1 MPITSEFIRINSDL
15 TVKLYCRDCPV
26 PLPQWFRNTGCK
38 LKSATQL
45 ENFPSYIRGKSE
57 EHSSPLA
64 AELENIRYMHHPT
77 YSTSVIRFA
86 LMLRYTSL
94 QAYNLL
100 AEEYKL
106 PSTSY
111 LSKLKSAG
119 IDAVK
124 ALKVVKDKNLISED
138 VVMMF
143 DEMYIQ
149 QYEEYSA
156 GKFGESNADGE
167 FYTGVLAF
175 MIVGLKSSVSFVVRA
190 IPKTKLTAE
199 FIQKEM
205 EKTLSVIMDA
215 GFNVSLLII
224 VDQSIGK
231 LFSQN

>member
-1 MPITSEFIRINSDL
+1 MPIVSKCIRINSDL
-15 TVKLYCRDCPV
+15 TVKLYYKDCPV

-38 LKSATQL
+38 LTSATQL

-111 LSKLKSAG
+111 LSMLKSAG

-143 DEMYIQ
+143 DEMYLQ
-149 QYEEYSA
+149 QCEEYSA
-156 GKFGESNADGE
+156 GKVEGSNADDE
-167 FYTGVLAF
+167 L
-175 MIVGLKSSVSFVVRA
+175 
-190 IPKTKLTAE
+190 
-199 FIQKEM
+199 
-205 EKTLSVIMDA
+205 
-215 GFNVSLLII
+215 
-224 VDQSIGK
+224 
-231 LFSQN
+231 